1 MKLGERIYTPEEASQ
16 ALGGMYAA
24 STLKNMATR
33 GEIAHLGGINGKTRQ
48 KIRFA
53 QSHLEQF
60 LETIEQ
66 PAQTT
71 AARTTTKITEKT
83 LKEKLRQHY

>member
-33 GEIAHLGGINGKTRQ
+33 SEIAHLGGINGKTRLQ
-48 KIRFA
+48 IGKD
-53 QSHLEQF
+53 
-60 LETIEQ
+60 
-66 PAQTT
+66 P
-71 AARTTTKITEKT
+71 RTGKWINLPTERTK
-83 LKEKLRQHY
+83 